1 MNRFSSVQD
10 SISALG
16 KAFMRPTLSVR
27 SFLNFVFGSKALLL
41 FQGCDEG
48 NRLNE

>member
-16 KAFMRPTLSVR
+16 KALMLPTLSLR
-27 SFLNFVFGSKALLL
+27 SFPNFVFGSKALLL
-41 FQGCDEG
+41 LQGCDEG
-48 NRLNE
+48 NRLND